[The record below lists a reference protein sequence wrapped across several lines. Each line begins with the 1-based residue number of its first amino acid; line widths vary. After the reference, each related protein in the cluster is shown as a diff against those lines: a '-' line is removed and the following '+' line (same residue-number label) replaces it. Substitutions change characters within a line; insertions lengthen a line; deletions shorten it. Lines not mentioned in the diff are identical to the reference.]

1 MSDDSRRQ
9 ILILLKEKD
18 MTPTEISKHFQFT
31 MPAISTHLRIL
42 KNSDLVVQNKI
53 GKNRIYSLNR
63 EKALEMMN
71 FFAGIWDYN
80 LKSLKEFLENQKG
93 GKKMSDNYSVIY
105 REIIIN
111 APIDKVFLAVSD
123 QEQLTNWFPDIAVL
137 EKREGGRVSFKFLK
151 ENKKNLDRDHEMTG
165 KVIKFIPNN

>member
-1 MSDDSRRQ
+1 
-9 ILILLKEKD
+9 
-18 MTPTEISKHFQFT
+18 
-31 MPAISTHLRIL
+31 
-42 KNSDLVVQNKI
+42 
-53 GKNRIYSLNR
+53 
-63 EKALEMMN
+63 
-71 FFAGIWDYN
+71 
-80 LKSLKEFLENQKG
+80 
-93 GKKMSDNYSVIY
+93 MSDNYSVIH

-165 KVIKFIPNN
+165 KVIKFIPNNELSYTWNFQTKPEFSKDTIVTWRFESLDKNKTKVILSHSGFSENDRQQYGEHSEGWTWFVTRLDNYLTKGEP